1 MDPPRANGDGVVL
14 VTPAQMKAIFFLT
27 KKLGHDE
34 SWIRNTVGVEYGVEH
49 LRDLSEDQASEMI
62 TTLQE
67 SVDQKGGKVMAL
79 NLAPAPDS
87 GVPALDEKAI
97 TLKSQADAI
106 SIQNDGQF
114 VTAGE
119 FLKGVLALKKEIT
132 SSWEP
137 TIQAAHKA
145 HRSAIESRDKHLIPV
160 IEAERQIKNKLSA
173 YQLLQETI
181 RRQLEEEEKAR
192 VQAETEA
199 LEAAARELAEGGEY
213 SAAKATVRQVFD
225 IKPAE
230 VAATPKIKGISF
242 SENWTFSVVDPL
254 AVPREYLMV
263 DEVKIRQ
270 VVKALKG
277 DCKIPGV
284 QVRCEKVASGRVA

>member
-1 MDPPRANGDGVVL
+1 
-14 VTPAQMKAIFFLT
+14 
-27 KKLGHDE
+27 
-34 SWIRNTVGVEYGVEH
+34 
-49 LRDLSEDQASEMI
+49 
-62 TTLQE
+62 
-67 SVDQKGGKVMAL
+67 MAL
-79 NLAPAPDS
+79 NLAPEPDS

-114 VTAGE
+114 VAAGE

-145 HRSAIESRDKHLIPV
+145 HRSAIESRDRHLIPV

-181 RRQLEEEEKAR
+181 RRQLEEEEKVR

-230 VAATPKIKGISF
+230 VAATPKIKGVSF
-242 SENWTFSVVDPL
+242 SENWTFTVVDPL